1 MGIGK
6 LIIRSGVIFVVFYLI
21 FTDKAYA
28 YIDPGAGSVIFQ
40 IILVV
45 IVSGLY
51 FVKQFFGKIKNF
63 FRRLISKKT
72 NMYSDDK
79 R

>member
-1 MGIGK
+1 
-6 LIIRSGVIFVVFYLI
+6 
-21 FTDKAYA
+21 
-28 YIDPGAGSVIFQ
+28 VIFQ

-51 FVKQFFGKIKNF
+51 FIKQFIGKIKNL